1 MIITLTAGG
10 IETRI
15 IHEVCNF
22 ESFELLEDE
31 SGRAMLRQIYQSYA
45 NVAVCYG
52 LPFQLGILTWRL
64 RNRSAQH
71 RSFGERASKLSLA
84 GGFSSGEKSF

>member
-52 LPFQLGILTWRL
+52 LPFQHPDMAAAEPI
-64 RNRSAQH
+64 SAT
-71 RSFGERASKLSLA
+71 SKLWRKGVQA
-84 GGFSSGEKSF
+84 